1 MRSMT
6 GFGRG
11 VCEAESRKVVVE
23 IKTVNHKQLDLS
35 IKTPRVFNFCED
47 EIRGVLKKY
56 LHRGHADVYVTYVD
70 GRTDKNKVTV
80 DVSLAKTYLEAAKN
94 LETIGVKNDLTAS
107 TVLRLQDVVTI
118 ETVDDDENVLSTIV
132 QKATEEACKNL
143 VEMRTKEGNALKTEL
158 AYRLENLDKIV
169 LEIAERAPLVSEN
182 YAVKLK
188 QRLSEA
194 LSGVTLDESRF
205 LTEVACFVDKCNI
218 DEEIT
223 RLKTH
228 LKHGFSLLEEENE
241 VGKKLDFLVQE
252 INREINTTGS
262 KSNDIVLTQKVLAAK
277 NELEKFRE
285 QVQNIE

>member
-6 GFGRG
+6 GFGKG
-11 VCEAESRKVVVE
+11 IYEAENRKVVVE

-35 IKTPRVFNFCED
+35 VKSPRIFNFCED
-47 EIRGVLKKY
+47 SIRNICKK
-56 LHRGHADVYVTYVD
+56 HIRRGHADVFVTYTD
-70 GRTDKNKVTV
+70 ARTDKDTV
-80 DVSLAKTYLEAAKN
+80 SVDIALAKTYLDAAKT
-94 LETIGVKNDLTAS
+94 LEALGIKNDLNAS
-107 TVLRLQDVVTI
+107 SVLRLPDVISV
-118 ETVDDDENVLSTIV
+118 ENAEDDEKILSDIV
-132 QKATEEACKNL
+132 CKATEQACENL
-143 VEMRTKEGNALKTEL
+143 VSMRKKEGDALKIEL
-158 AYRLENLDKIV
+158 DFRLRNLREIV
-169 LEIAERAPLVSEN
+169 SGIEERAPLVSQI
-182 YAVKLK
+182 YAEKLK
-188 QRLSEA
+188 QRLEEV
-194 LSGVTLDESRF
+194 LTGVAIDESKF
-205 LTEVACFVDKCNI
+205 LTEIACFVDKSNI

-228 LKHGFSLLEEENE
+228 LAHGFSLLEEENE

>member
-11 VCEAESRKVVVE
+11 YAEKDNVKVTVE

-35 IKTPRVFNFCED
+35 VKAPRTVFFCED
-47 EIRGVLKKY
+47 AIRKICKKNIT
-56 LHRGHADVYVTYVD
+56 RGHADVFVNFAD
-70 GRTDKNKVTV
+70 EREGRRQLSV
-80 DVSLAKTYLEAAKN
+80 DVALAEQYLSAAKK
-94 LETIGVKNDLTAS
+94 LCDIGIKDDLTVS
-107 TVLRLQDVVTI
+107 QIMRMPDVITS
-118 ETVDDDENVLSTIV
+118 ESEDDESL
-132 QKATEEACKNL
+132 TEELVALATGEACRNL
-143 VEMRTKEGNALKTEL
+143 VAAREKEGDALRTEL
-158 AYRLENLDKIV
+158 IFRLRNLSEIV
-169 LEIAERAPLVSEN
+169 GEIDERAPAVGES
-182 YAVKLK
+182 YAKKLR
-188 QRLSEA
+188 QRIEEYL
-194 LSGVTLDESRF
+194 GGIDVDESRF
-205 LTEVACFVDKCNI
+205 LTEVACFVDRSNI

-228 LKHGFSLLEEENE
+228 IKHGFSLMDESGE

-262 KSNDIVLTQKVLAAK
+262 KSNDIEITQKVLAAK